1 MKLLFRIPCMLTIMV
16 WTNIFVIEFVF
27 ILGAALLL
35 SKANNEENSE
45 DPSRMS
51 TTEVNKLYI

>member
-1 MKLLFRIPCMLTIMV
+1 MLTLMV
-16 WTNIFVIEFVF
+16 WTNIFVIEFGF

-35 SKANNEENSE
+35 SKASHEEDSD

-51 TTEVNKLYI
+51 MTEV